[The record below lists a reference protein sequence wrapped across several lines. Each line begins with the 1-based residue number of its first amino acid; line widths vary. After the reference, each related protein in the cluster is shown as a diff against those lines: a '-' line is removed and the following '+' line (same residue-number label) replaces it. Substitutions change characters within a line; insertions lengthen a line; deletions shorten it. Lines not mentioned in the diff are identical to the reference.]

1 MSTDLERVLRDGM
14 ERFTAA
20 LEMPTALA
28 RKAYQHRQKR
38 RRAILMLAA
47 AGTATIIGGTVALV
61 AGGPGTSRPWTP
73 APGKPPGGV
82 LTAAYVLDRAA
93 FAAASSRQ
101 PVPKPGQYIF
111 VSSVGTALAISVRP
125 SPQVSPAWLTTER
138 RWIWQS
144 ADGRKAGLLHDQ
156 LVRLEK
162 LPWGP
167 TPPPYPGRRAEW
179 ITLPAQLS
187 CPSARQ
193 LTCHPTARGT
203 YEFLTTLPTDPAHL
217 RAWIYS
223 HLDGE
228 QPASEQAWTDIG
240 DMLREML
247 VPPKLAAALFRV
259 AATIPGATV
268 VPHAAD
274 AGGRPGIAVARNIFE
289 DKADAEL
296 IFDQHT
302 YQFLGEREVLTSPV
316 KGEGPA
322 GTVVEAYAQFQATV
336 VDHLPTNAPTGQGTT
351 G

>member
-14 ERFTAA
+14 ERFTTAV
-20 LEMPTALA
+20 EMPTGLA

-47 AGTATIIGGTVALV
+47 AGTATVIGGTVALV
-61 AGGPGTSRPWTP
+61 AGGPGTSRPWTQVP
-73 APGKPPGGV
+73 SKPPGGV

-101 PVPKPGQYIF
+101 PVPKPGQYIY
-111 VSSVGTALAISVRP
+111 VTSVDTGLAISARP
-125 SPQVSPAWLTTER
+125 LPTSAWLTTKR
-138 RWIWQS
+138 RWIWRS

-167 TPPPYPGRRAEW
+167 TPPTYPGRQSEW
-179 ITLPAQLS
+179 ITLPAQFS
-187 CPSARQ
+187 
-193 LTCHPTARGT
+193 HPGARGT
-203 YEFLTTLPTDPAHL
+203 YGFLTTLPTDPAHL

-223 HLDGE
+223 HPDGE
-228 QPASEQAWTDIG
+228 QPANEQAWTDIG

-259 AATIPGATV
+259 AATIPGAAV

-274 AGGRPGIAVARNIFE
+274 AAGRPGIAVARNVSE

-302 YQFLGEREVLTSPV
+302 YQLLGEREVLTSPV
-316 KGEGPA
+316 KGQGPT
-322 GTVVEAYAQFQATV
+322 GTVVDVYAQLKVTV
-336 VDHLPTNAPTGQGTT
+336 ADHLPANAPSGQGTT